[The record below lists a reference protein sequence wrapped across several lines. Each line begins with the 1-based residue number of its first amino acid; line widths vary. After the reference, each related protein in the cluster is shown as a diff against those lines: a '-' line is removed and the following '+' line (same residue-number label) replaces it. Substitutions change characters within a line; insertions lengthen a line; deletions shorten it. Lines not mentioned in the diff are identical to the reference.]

1 MAAYDY
7 LNRISGKYL
16 FAILK
21 LFNKTAR
28 EVCEGQQLDMDFEK
42 KAEVQMNDY
51 LNMISLKTSVLLAAS
66 LKMGAILGGA
76 GERNQD
82 LLYEFGRKLGL
93 AFQVQD
99 DYLDAFGDPGKF
111 GKQVGGDIK
120 ANKKTFLMIHALESA
135 SSEQKN
141 ELITLMNG
149 DDENKVEQVLS
160 LFKQCKVDAWASDLK
175 EKFITEA
182 FNHLE
187 DVAVLSKRK
196 EPLKQ
201 LALFLTQRQK

>member
-1 MAAYDY
+1 
-7 LNRISGKYL
+7 
-16 FAILK
+16 
-21 LFNKTAR
+21 
-28 EVCEGQQLDMDFEK
+28 
-42 KAEVQMNDY
+42 
-51 LNMISLKTSVLLAAS
+51 
-66 LKMGAILGGA
+66 
-76 GERNQD
+76 
-82 LLYEFGRKLGL
+82 
-93 AFQVQD
+93 
-99 DYLDAFGDPGKF
+99 
-111 GKQVGGDIK
+111 
-120 ANKKTFLMIHALESA
+120 MIHALESA